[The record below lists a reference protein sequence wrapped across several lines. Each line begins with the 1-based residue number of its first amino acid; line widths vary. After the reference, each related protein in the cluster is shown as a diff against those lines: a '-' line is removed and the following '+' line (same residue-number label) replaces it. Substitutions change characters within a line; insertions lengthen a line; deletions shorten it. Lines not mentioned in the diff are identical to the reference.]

1 MPKPTNMNRRSDGQ
15 EGDKKEESQ
24 YTRQLNI
31 ESLKRCFFWLI
42 GGEMGRGKVQLKRI
56 EDKSSR
62 QVTFSKRKGGLMKKA
77 RELSVLC
84 DVEIAM
90 IIFSGGGK
98 LYEFSSG
105 DSLNKILERYQVH
118 KNEQAAVNNIDESKK
133 NQAEVKAVSTNANLL
148 QTLQR
153 YLLESN
159 IEQLNLTQFLQLEE
173 QLDSILRQIRLRK
186 TQLMLEAVTALQ
198 QKEKQLAEENNLM
211 GTEIAA
217 ILNEGNHCNNLQDQ
231 VFLDMELNNQANN
244 GRYTDGST
252 SYMHPLPG
260 AMLRFF

>member
-118 KNEQAAVNNIDESKK
+118 KNEQAAVNNIDESK
-133 NQAEVKAVSTNANLL
+133 
-148 QTLQR
+148 
-153 YLLESN
+153 
-159 IEQLNLTQFLQLEE
+159 
-173 QLDSILRQIRLRK
+173 

-198 QKEKQLAEENNLM
+198 QKQEKQLAEENNLM

>member
-186 TQLMLEAVTALQ
+186 
-198 QKEKQLAEENNLM
+198 EKQLAEENNLM